1 MPSYFECLQCNVV
14 TPVEATPPKCSGC
27 GHSTGVLHESKPESS
42 SVGNVQEQKPTA
54 VSTCDGVPLA
64 MGSDSIAAP
73 KTNRV

>member
-42 SVGNVQEQKPTA
+42 SVGNEQKPIA
-54 VSTCDGVPLA
+54 VSVE
-64 MGSDSIAAP
+64 
-73 KTNRV
+73 K